1 MRVYHASLTG
11 ETKSHCQSEF
21 MKDGSIRCLVAMVA
35 FGMVRVI
42 LFQGMDVSDIDLVIV
57 YGVPDS
63 MNQLYQ
69 VRKFSTKGCD
79 KHCALYVFLL
89 SPKRIAGGYIC

>member
-1 MRVYHASLTG
+1 
-11 ETKSHCQSEF
+11 
-21 MKDGSIRCLVAMVA
+21 
-35 FGMVRVI
+35 
-42 LFQGMDVSDIDLVIV
+42 MDVSDIDLVIL

-69 VRKFSTKGCD
+69 VRKFCTKGCD

-89 SPKRIAGGYIC
+89 SCVVVLVEEAAKQEHISFIIRGKRMSVLK